1 MREKLLQEVKNAAL
15 IIMGLLIGAL
25 AYKMYLIP
33 NQVVSG
39 GFTGIGQLLNRFTG
53 LSVGTVN
60 VLLNVPLFLVSMK
73 SMGMR
78 FGVRSLLAMFALSAL
93 IDLMPLPPATDDLML
108 AAVYGGVTMGI
119 GFGLILR
126 GSATTGGTDMLAA
139 LLHRIFLQ
147 LRVSVGIFLIDGLV
161 IVASAFVF
169 EPQSAMYG
177 LISAFIA
184 NVLVDVVLEGPNAAH
199 AYFIVSDKSDAIAE
213 RIMAEM
219 DRGVTALNAMGMYKR
234 TEKRV
239 LLCVVNRF
247 QTMYLRRVVFAVDPS
262 AFVFSTRA
270 NEVLGEGFS
279 TYMVQAKNK

>member
-1 MREKLLQEVKNAAL
+1 MKEKLRQEIKNAAL
-15 IIMGLLIGAL
+15 ITLGLLIGSL

-73 SMGMR
+73 SMGMP
-78 FGVRSLLAMFALSAL
+78 FGVRSLLAMLALSAL
-93 IDLMPLPPATDDLML
+93 IDLLPLPPATDDLLL

-139 LLHRIFLQ
+139 LIHRLFPQ
-147 LRVSVGIFLIDGLV
+147 MRVSIGIFLIDGLV

-219 DRGVTALNAMGMYKR
+219 DRGVTALNAMGMYKK

-247 QTMYLRRVVFAVDPS
+247 QTMVLRRIVFAVDPS

-279 TYMVQAKNK
+279 TYMAQAKGK